1 MIKMAREKIES
12 IFLLRL
18 FAMVMVVLV
27 HVTGTYASILPADG
41 DAFEKYHFLN
51 RIIRIEAGIFIMITA
66 MVFFYKYIEQKM
78 DWNELK
84 SFYKKRALY
93 IVVPYLAWAL
103 FYEVYSIYIG
113 AVPFNVSEIALR
125 ILKGESFYQLHF
137 IFLIVQFYL
146 FFPAI
151 LFVVKKVTFFRKYL
165 WFFGMLIAVMY
176 HFLNR
181 EYQFIP
187 FTFFLSSMGPYLLGA
202 WIGMNFKEQKQ
213 RIYNKSTIAW
223 VFVAVAAGIAT
234 VQLYY
239 HLYTVSSIYLPGWTY
254 LVVNL
259 IYMMAGSYVMFRL
272 MEIISRKWRPI
283 LPYVKNIAVYSFGFY
298 LLHPIVL
305 KVVAQVVPTPSN
317 YWFHIGIMLRF
328 GLTLFFCYLIIWLAH
343 RYLPFAGLLFGK
355 LPKGKPTF
363 LGITRSVN
371 NYDEVKTSAQ

>member
-1 MIKMAREKIES
+1 MAREKIES

-41 DAFEKYHFLN
+41 DAFAKYHFLN

-66 MVFFYKYIEQKM
+66 MVFFYKYIGQRM
-78 DWNELK
+78 DWDELK
-84 SFYKKRALY
+84 AFYKKRALY
-93 IVVPYLAWAL
+93 IVVPYLVWAL
-103 FYEVYSIYIG
+103 FYEAYSIYIG
-113 AVPFNVSEIALR
+113 AVPFDLSEIGMR

-165 WFFGMLIAVMY
+165 WLFGMLIAVGY
-176 HFLNR
+176 HFFNR
-181 EYQFIP
+181 EYQLIP

-202 WIGMNFKEQKQ
+202 WIGINFKEQKQ
-213 RIYNKSTIAW
+213 RIYNKSTFAW

-239 HLYTVSSIYLPGWTY
+239 HLYTVSSFYLPGWTY
-254 LVVNL
+254 LVLNL
-259 IYMMAGSYVMFRL
+259 IYMMAGSYTMFRL
-272 MEIISRKWRPI
+272 MEIIARKWQPI
-283 LPYVKNIAVYSFGFY
+283 LPYVKNVAVYSFGFY

-305 KVVAQVVPTPSN
+305 KAVAQVIPTPN
-317 YWFHIGIMLRF
+317 NFWFHIGISTRF
-328 GLTLFFCYLIIWLAH
+328 VLTLFFCYVIIWLAH
-343 RYLPFAGLLFGK
+343 RYFPFASLLFGK
-355 LPKGKPTF
+355 LPNGKPAF
-363 LGITRSVN
+363 LGMTRSVKK
-371 NYDEVKTSAQ
+371 YEEVRTSAQ

>member
-1 MIKMAREKIES
+1 MAREKIES

>member
-1 MIKMAREKIES
+1 MAREKIES

-41 DAFEKYHFLN
+41 DAFGKYHFLN

-66 MVFFYKYIEQKM
+66 MVFFYKYIEQRM
-78 DWNELK
+78 DWKELK

-93 IVVPYLAWAL
+93 IVVPYLLWAL
-103 FYEVYSIYIG
+103 FYEAYSIYIG
-113 AVPFNVSEIALR
+113 AVRFDMSEIGMR

-151 LFVVKKVTFFRKYL
+151 LFVVKKVTFIKKYL
-165 WFFGMLIAVMY
+165 WLFGMVVAVAY

-181 EYQFIP
+181 EFQLIP

-202 WIGMNFKEQKQ
+202 WIGINFKEQKQ

-223 VFVAVAAGIAT
+223 VFVAIAAGIAT

-254 LVVNL
+254 LIVNL

-272 MEIISRKWRPI
+272 MEIIARKWRPI

-305 KVVAQVVPTPSN
+305 KVVAQVVPTPGN

-328 GLTLFFCYLIIWLAH
+328 GLTLFFCYFIIWLAH

-355 LPKGKPTF
+355 LPKEKPAF

-371 NYDEVKTSAQ
+371 KYEEAKTSAQ

>member
-1 MIKMAREKIES
+1 MAREKIES

-27 HVTGTYASILPADG
+27 HVSGTYASILPADG
-41 DAFEKYHFLN
+41 DAFAKYHFLN

-66 MVFFYKYIEQKM
+66 MVFFYKYISETM

-93 IVVPYLAWAL
+93 IVVPYLVWAL
-103 FYEVYSIYIG
+103 FYEAFSVYIG
-113 AVPFNVSEIALR
+113 AVSFNVSEIGLR

-151 LFVVKKVTFFRKYL
+151 LFAVKKVAFFRKYL
-165 WFFGMLIAVMY
+165 WLFGMIIQVSY
-176 HFLNR
+176 YFLNR
-181 EYQFIP
+181 EYQLVP

-202 WIGMNFKEQKQ
+202 WIGINFKEQKQ
-213 RIYNKSTIAW
+213 KIYNKSTIIW
-223 VFVAVAAGIAT
+223 TLVAVIAGVAT

-239 HLYTVSSIYLPGWTY
+239 HLYTVSSFYLPNWTY
-254 LVVNL
+254 LILNL
-259 IYMMAGSYVMFRL
+259 VYMMAGSYVMFRL
-272 MEIISRKWRPI
+272 MEVIARKWQPV

-305 KVVAQVVPTPSN
+305 NQVAQFIPTPNN
-317 YWFHIGIMLRF
+317 YWFHIGISLRF
-328 GLTLFFCYLIIWLAH
+328 GLTLFFCYVIIWLTH

-355 LPKGKPTF
+355 LPKEKPAF

-371 NYDEVKTSAQ
+371 KYEEVKTNAQ

>member
-1 MIKMAREKIES
+1 MAREKIES

-18 FAMVMVVLV
+18 FAMSMVVLV

-41 DAFEKYHFLN
+41 DAFAKYHFIN

-78 DWNELK
+78 DWKELK

-93 IVVPYLAWAL
+93 IVVPYLLWAL
-103 FYEVYSIYIG
+103 FYEAYSIYIG
-113 AVPFNVSEIALR
+113 AVSFDMSEIGMR

-151 LFVVKKVTFFRKYL
+151 LFVVKKVTFIKKYL
-165 WFFGMLIAVMY
+165 WLFGMAVAVAY

-181 EYQFIP
+181 EFQIIP

-202 WIGMNFKEQKQ
+202 WIGINFKEQKQ

-254 LVVNL
+254 LIVNL
-259 IYMMAGSYVMFRL
+259 IYMMAGSYAMFRL
-272 MEIISRKWRPI
+272 MEIIARKWRPI

-305 KVVAQVVPTPSN
+305 KVVAQVIPTPGN

-355 LPKGKPTF
+355 LPKEKPAF

-371 NYDEVKTSAQ
+371 KYEEAKTSAQ